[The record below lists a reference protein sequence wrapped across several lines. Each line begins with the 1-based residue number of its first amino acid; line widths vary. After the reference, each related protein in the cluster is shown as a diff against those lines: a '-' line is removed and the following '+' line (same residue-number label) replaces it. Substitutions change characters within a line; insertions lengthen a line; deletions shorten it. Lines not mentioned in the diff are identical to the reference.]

1 MSAVTSGFV
10 NKGYLGSFDVP
21 SNHLTIYL
29 SIYLVNLSD
38 HLVTVEGMEESYFE
52 VDPVILDHLF
62 VLLCLKHHIIHY
74 FNKKTKKIIHI
85 KLIEYKS
92 IISGLL
98 HKVCLIHG

>member
-10 NKGYLGSFDVP
+10 NKGYLGSSDVP
-21 SNHLTIYL
+21 SNHWTIYL

-74 FNKKTKKIIHI
+74 FN
-85 KLIEYKS
+85 
-92 IISGLL
+92 
-98 HKVCLIHG
+98 